1 MAHDDR
7 VVKSTRL
14 RPIVVLE
21 AVVLA
26 GWLADRLAG
35 PCRLRGKRSLSM
47 KMENRF
53 HTAIARENNTIAPAA
68 AAAATHTIAEFPPF
82 AVRDIAAMIWW
93 ITHECRDCFFYRTHG
108 TVRPWGWFKS
118 LRTIVQ
124 NVLPIYLI
132 LKWST
137 NCCHYKAC
145 CHKHYKCLVL
155 VTFL

>member
-68 AAAATHTIAEFPPF
+68 AAAPHTIAEFPPF

-93 ITHECRDCFFYRTHG
+93 ITHECRDCFFFIERMARFVHG
-108 TVRPWGWFKS
+108 VGSKA
-118 LRTIVQ
+118 LGQLYKI
-124 NVLPIYLI
+124 
-132 LKWST
+132 
-137 NCCHYKAC
+137 NCQYI
-145 CHKHYKCLVL
+145 
-155 VTFL
+155 